1 MAKLYDQYSRIGV
14 PFYLIAPHVILAR
27 AFGTRAMKAIPRAS
41 PYIHGHGH
49 TIASLMKQFFKRVGF
64 F

>member
-1 MAKLYDQYSRIGV
+1 
-14 PFYLIAPHVILAR
+14 
-27 AFGTRAMKAIPRAS
+27 MKAIPRA
-41 PYIHGHGH
+41 PLYIHGHSH

>member
-1 MAKLYDQYSRIGV
+1 
-14 PFYLIAPHVILAR
+14 
-27 AFGTRAMKAIPRAS
+27 MKAIPRAR
-41 PYIHGHGH
+41 PYIHGHSH